1 MSKCLTC
8 KSSKAVPFIKN
19 ESEIPLWMKKQG
31 NYSLLP
37 KILQTDDKYNAF
49 KSTFKKSVPDI
60 TGIKVKVP
68 LNLGKSKKNTW
79 VFYWSAKAYDD
90 FLEPGKN
97 PTPSDVYANHKNT
110 GLIKTNAEGK
120 VTFILSC
127 PRPYRVEGVTYPAHV
142 HFTTL
147 NSDKTW
153 SEDVYTS
160 DILCL
165 LNRQQMKNIVDE
177 KSHVTINS
185 LDHMNYAEAHIPN
198 SYNLSFKDL
207 DTMNK
212 DEQGVKIDNFM
223 RYHVKKYPKL
233 LKLFEDKKLK
243 IKELPIVIYCYSKT
257 CNSAH
262 NLVSLMLKHGYSNI
276 IEYPGGISEW
286 QKYYDVDT
294 NPFSKP
300 KTKSL
305 KKMRTSPKSPKKSDT
320 GIIAGDQKST
330 KKIDKISKI
339 KDTINI
345 YSIKDVQDDI
355 NKAPIFSY
363 GHFSLGL

>member
-8 KSSKAVPFIKN
+8 KSSASTPFSKN
-19 ESEIPLWMKKQG
+19 DREIPLWMKKQG
-31 NYSLLP
+31 TYSLLP
-37 KILQTDDKYNAF
+37 KILQTEEKYNAF
-49 KSTFKKSVPDI
+49 KTTFKKSVPDI

-79 VFYWSAKAYDD
+79 VFYWSAKAYND

-97 PTPSDVYANHKNT
+97 PTPADVYADYKNT

-120 VTFILSC
+120 VTLILSC
-127 PRPYRVEGVTYPAHV
+127 PRPYRVEGVTYPSHV

-153 SEDVYTS
+153 YEDVYTS
-160 DILCL
+160 DVLCL
-165 LNRQQMKNIVDE
+165 LNRQQMKNVVDE
-177 KSHVTINS
+177 KSHVIINS
-185 LDHMNYAEAHIPN
+185 LDHSYYAEAHIPN
-198 SYNLSFKDL
+198 SYNLSLKDL
-207 DTMNK
+207 GKMNRE
-212 DEQGVKIDNFM
+212 EQSSKIDNFM

-233 LKLFEDKKLK
+233 LKLYEDKKLK

-262 NLVSLMLKHGYSNI
+262 NLVLLMLKHGYSNI

-286 QKYYDVDT
+286 QNHYDVDT

-300 KTKSL
+300 KSASATASASASPSAN
-305 KKMRTSPKSPKKSDT
+305 KKKRTPKKS
-320 GIIAGDQKST
+320 AGTQKSI
-330 KKIDKISKI
+330 KKINKINDSIQI
-339 KDTINI
+339 KH
-345 YSIKDVQDDI
+345 I
-355 NKAPIFSY
+355 NKGSNGINSAHMFR
-363 GHFSLGL
+363 FLQ